1 MALYKLTIFLLIT
14 TFISFPAFAISKHK
28 KLYHEAFQEQHK
40 MLKGEIPVNFARAVF
55 VSENSYHK
63 GVLSYEDFK
72 KEIQETGS
80 KLKNFIV
87 ESEMTSYKTAINWAV
102 FTYMTEDLR
111 INNYQPYSYDFD
123 DYFGEKDFTKIFV
136 TKLMNEK
143 SA

>member
-1 MALYKLTIFLLIT
+1 
-14 TFISFPAFAISKHK
+14 
-28 KLYHEAFQEQHK
+28 

-55 VSENSYHK
+55 VSENSYYK
-63 GVLSYEDFK
+63 AGLSYEDFK

-80 KLKNFIV
+80 KLKSFII